1 VEELGLMFATTA
13 ASKDELNAGYE
24 HAQREN
30 SATDL
35 RYANAEIFKIRRKAM
50 PGDADTCDKE
60 AEKQYVESPGI
71 ESFAHHI
78 KILA

>member
-1 VEELGLMFATTA
+1 MFATTA

-50 PGDADTCDKE
+50 PSDADTCDKE
-60 AEKQYVESPGI
+60 AE
-71 ESFAHHI
+71 
-78 KILA
+78 